1 MARYCQLV
9 KQYAEEKFSAT
20 SLSATNLRGE
30 NTKSKA
36 ARDYKL
42 LYSNT
47 PIRMGNME
55 ILDLD
60 HLGPEIVITALL
72 LHSVSPHAR
81 KLVEEFST
89 GDPYITNIRLD
100 DESKNRQ
107 AEIVDTYFRAIGLKL
122 EFIKRK
128 KKKECPII
136 QYEPITPKVVIDP
149 IIEVP
154 NSIDEKDIPD
164 YLAKA
169 NKHHKDVLKKVAAG
183 KLVNPLILYGVE
195 E

>member
-1 MARYCQLV
+1 M

-36 ARDYKL
+36 SRDYRL

-60 HLGPEIVITALL
+60 HLGPDVVITTLL

-81 KLVEEFST
+81 KLVEQFSI
-89 GDPYITNIRLD
+89 GDPYITDIKLD
-100 DESKNRQ
+100 DESTNRQ
-107 AEIVDTYFRAIGLKL
+107 AEEVKTYLRAIGLELVFKKHPKKKIYP
-122 EFIKRK
+122 IKQYPISFGQAAYHHPILMIPNEITDKEERK
-128 KKKECPII
+128 KWAEKMQAWADKEREMLKDKK
-136 QYEPITPKVVIDP
+136 YIDP
-149 IIEVP
+149 I
-154 NSIDEKDIPD
+154 KHYDIP
-164 YLAKA
+164 
-169 NKHHKDVLKKVAAG
+169 KD
-183 KLVNPLILYGVE
+183 
-195 E
+195 